1 MSVVINTNIPSI
13 SAARSL
19 SATRTDLEQAM
30 ERLSSG
36 KRLNGAKDDAAG
48 MSVVTRM
55 KAQITSLNQAVR
67 NANDGISLLAT
78 YDGAADEIEDIL
90 IRMRELATL
99 AQNETY
105 SLSDARNANL
115 EFQALR
121 NEVDRISSKT
131 KFNGSLDVSVSGATT
146 RYSFQVGFN
155 GGDAVE
161 GTLGSLE
168 ISALTGAVGSSL
180 TRGITAVDVKSGTAA
195 VLGSAFQ
202 NTTVDASAL
211 ASLSGAAG
219 TITSFNNVAD
229 YSQFANHASQAV
241 VYLDKGLSN
250 LNVNRATVGA
260 QINRLEH
267 TVSNLMNVVQRTEEA
282 RSRIEDADF
291 ATESAALARA
301 NVLVQA
307 GSAML
312 AQANQNPQYVL
323 ALLRS

>member
-19 SATRTDLEQAM
+19 SATRKDLEQAM

-36 KRLNGAKDDAAG
+36 KRINGAKDDAAG

-67 NANDGISLLAT
+67 NTNDGISMLST

-90 IRMRELATL
+90 IRMRELAVL

-105 SLSDARNANL
+105 TVSDARNANL

-121 NEVDRISSKT
+121 NEVDRIASKT
-131 KFNGSLDVSVSGATT
+131 KFNGSLDVSSGGGALN
-146 RYSFQVGFN
+146 YSFQVGFN
-155 GGDAVE
+155 GGDAVT
-161 GTLGSLE
+161 GTLNSLQL
-168 ISALTGAVGSSL
+168 SALTAAVGSAL
-180 TRGITAVDVKSGTAA
+180 TRGITAVDIASTVAA
-195 VLGSAFQ
+195 QGSAFGA
-202 NTTVDASAL
+202 TAVDASAL
-211 ASLSGAAG
+211 AGLSGAAG
-219 TITSFNNVAD
+219 TITSGNFAN
-229 YSQFANHASQAV
+229 YSQFGNHASQAV
-241 VYLDKGLSN
+241 DYLDKGLSN
-250 LNVNRATVGA
+250 LNVARATVGA
-260 QINRLEH
+260 TINRLEH
-267 TVSNLMNVVQRTEEA
+267 TVSNLMNVIQRTEEA

>member
-1 MSVVINTNIPSI
+1 MGVVINTNIASI

-19 SATRTDLEQAM
+19 YSTRTDLEQAM
-30 ERLSSG
+30 ERLASG
-36 KRLNGAKDDAAG
+36 KRINGAQDDAAG

-78 YDGAADEIEDIL
+78 YDGAADEIEDVL
-90 IRMRELATL
+90 VRMRELAVL
-99 AQNETY
+99 AQNGTY
-105 SLSDARNANL
+105 SLADTRNANL

-121 NEVDRISSKT
+121 NEVDRIQSKT
-131 KFNGSLDVSVSGATT
+131 KFNGSLDISSNATNLN
-146 RYSFQVGFN
+146 YSFQVGFN
-155 GGDAVE
+155 GGDAVV
-161 GTLGSLE
+161 GTLNNLSMSGLTKVAA
-168 ISALTGAVGSSL
+168 SALFRGVTAYDVYSNTGEAASAYTNS
-180 TRGITAVDVKSGTAA
+180 GI
-195 VLGSAFQ
+195 
-202 NTTVDASAL
+202 DASAPTGG
-211 ASLSGAAG
+211 SAAAVG
-219 TITSFNNVAD
+219 GDIANAANF
-229 YSQFANHASQAV
+229 SQWANHASNAV
-241 VYLDKGLSN
+241 TYLDAGLSN
-250 LNVNRATVGA
+250 LNVARATVGA

-291 ATESAALARA
+291 AAESASLARA

-323 ALLRS
+323 ALLRT

>member
-1 MSVVINTNIPSI
+1 MGVVINTNISSI

-19 SATRTDLEQAM
+19 NSTRADLERAM

-36 KRLNGAKDDAAG
+36 KRINGAKDDAAG

-105 SLSDARNANL
+105 TVSDARNANL

-121 NEVDRISSKT
+121 NEVDRIASKT
-131 KFNGSLDVSVSGATT
+131 KFNGSLDVSSGGGTLN
-146 RYSFQVGFN
+146 YSFQVGFN
-155 GGDAVE
+155 GGDAVT
-161 GTLGSLE
+161 GALNSLQL
-168 ISALTGAVGSSL
+168 SALTAAVGSSL
-180 TRGITAVDVKSGTAA
+180 TRGITAVDVASNAAA
-195 VLGSAFQ
+195 VGSAFGA
-202 NTTVDASAL
+202 TAVDGSAL
-211 ASLSGAAG
+211 AGLSGATGAISSG
-219 TITSFNNVAD
+219 NFAN

-241 VYLDKGLSN
+241 DYLDKGLSN
-250 LNVNRATVGA
+250 LNVARATAGA
-260 QINRLEH
+260 TINRLEH

>member
-1 MSVVINTNIPSI
+1 MGVVINTNIPSI

-19 SATRTDLEQAM
+19 NATRVDLERAM

-36 KRLNGAKDDAAG
+36 KRINGAKDDAAG

-67 NANDGISLLAT
+67 NANDGISLIQT

-99 AQNETY
+99 VQNGTY
-105 SLSDARNANL
+105 AAEDTANANL
-115 EFQALR
+115 EFEALR
-121 NEVDRISSKT
+121 TEINRIHERT
-131 KFNGSLDVSVSGATT
+131 KFNGALDISSNVGATT
-146 RYSFQVGFN
+146 YSFQVGFN
-155 GGDAVE
+155 GGDAVSI
-161 GTLGSLE
+161 GLGSL
-168 ISALTGAVGSSL
+168 
-180 TRGITAVDVKSGTAA
+180 
-195 VLGSAFQ
+195 Q
-202 NTTVDASAL
+202 ASAL
-211 ASLSGAAG
+211 AASLDAATETTILVTDGIKDGSAAG
-219 TITSFNNVAD
+219 NSSIAHGSA
-229 YSQFANHASQAV
+229 AV
-241 VYLDKGLSN
+241 TALDAMLST
-250 LNVNRATVGA
+250 LNVNRATAGA
-260 QINRLEH
+260 VINRLEH

-312 AQANQNPQYVL
+312 AQANQNPQFVL

>member
-1 MSVVINTNIPSI
+1 MGVVINTNTASI
-13 SAARSL
+13 SASRSL
-19 SATRTDLEQAM
+19 YSTRTDLEQAM
-30 ERLSSG
+30 ERLASG
-36 KRLNGAKDDAAG
+36 KRINGAKDDAAG

-67 NANDGISLLAT
+67 NANDGISMLST

-90 IRMRELATL
+90 IRMRQLATL
-99 AQNETY
+99 AQNGTY
-105 SLSDARNANL
+105 TLSDTRNANL

-121 NEVDRISSKT
+121 AEVDRIASKT
-131 KFNGSLDVSVSGATT
+131 KFNGSLDIASGGANLA
-146 RYSFQVGFN
+146 YSFQVGFN
-155 GGDAVE
+155 GGDAVT
-161 GTLGSLE
+161 GNLNKLE
-168 ISALTGAVGSSL
+168 ISALTGQVGSTL
-180 TRGITAVDVKSGTAA
+180 TYGITAYDVSTSGATQALNSA
-195 VLGSAFQ
+195 VMA
-202 NTTVDASAL
+202 NTVDASAL
-211 ASLSGAAG
+211 AG
-219 TITSFNNVAD
+219 T
-229 YSQFANHASQAV
+229 HASGIFNAANASQWVANASAAV
-241 VYLDKGLSN
+241 SYLDAGLSN
-250 LNVNRATVGA
+250 LNVARATVGA

-291 ATESAALARA
+291 ASESASLARA